1 MSFLN
6 PLIVFGISII
16 IFLIMLY
23 RKAGLGISL
32 TVTALVMSFL
42 SVGVSETTIVL
53 IETCIDPIT
62 LTLVFASFFIMVLS
76 ILYKETG
83 LVNTLT
89 SSLGGFIKNSK
100 LMVSL
105 LPAVIGLLPVAGGA
119 LMSAPMVEAKADK
132 LGLDETKK
140 TYINIW
146 FRHSILPVYPIS
158 QFIVLTA
165 ALTSTAIDA
174 LIARQ
179 VIVVIVMIAIGYFIG
194 LRKTKSIKIDKP
206 ETKNNPK
213 ANMKKLVY
221 SFLPIIFT
229 VILTAALNLNIALAT
244 LLGVVAILMITRTK
258 VPTFL
263 KLFKNKALWEVTLA
277 AFGALLLKN
286 VTLDSG
292 ASEILGNTLINSNLH
307 PIVLLSVVPAGL
319 GFLLG
324 SPSGA
329 IALSVPI
336 LAETVTFIPKT
347 ASLLYISAY
356 LGYLIA
362 PTHLCLVFTAQYFKA
377 PISRNYKYLIP
388 STIIAIAAALITY
401 LII

>member
-32 TVTALVMSFL
+32 IFTALVMSFL

-119 LMSAPMVEAKADK
+119 LMSAPMVEAEADK

-194 LRKTKSIKIDKP
+194 LRKTKSIKIDRP
-206 ETKNNPK
+206 EAKNNPK
-213 ANMKKLVY
+213 SNMKKLVY

-258 VPTFL
+258 VSTFR
-263 KLFKNKALWEVTLA
+263 KLLKNKALWEVTLA

-286 VTLDSG
+286 VTLVSG